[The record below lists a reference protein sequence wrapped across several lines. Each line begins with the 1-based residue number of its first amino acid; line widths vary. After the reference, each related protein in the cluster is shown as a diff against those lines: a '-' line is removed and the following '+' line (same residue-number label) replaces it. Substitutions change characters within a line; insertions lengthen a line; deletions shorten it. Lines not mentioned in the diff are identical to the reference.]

1 MTTEPSAALRTYA
14 DQILIGTGLTGAHA
28 EAAANGTLPEA
39 PPHAATAAAAAL
51 REGWTTAAHSSQ
63 GTS

>member
-1 MTTEPSAALRTYA
+1 MTTAPSAALRTYA

-39 PPHAATAAAAAL
+39 PPHAATAATAL

-63 GTS
+63 GIS

>member
-39 PPHAATAAAAAL
+39 PPHAATAAAL

-63 GTS
+63 GIS

>member
-14 DQILIGTGLTGAHA
+14 DQILIGTGLTGTHA

-39 PPHAATAAAAAL
+39 PPHAATAAAAL
-51 REGWTTAAHSSQ
+51 REGWTTATHSSQ
-63 GTS
+63 GIS